1 MNGQKQRI
9 YSPGPPHSHDLLN
22 KIKSLNP
29 LTTGAQ
35 SHLYACVPEANL
47 EIMQK
52 DERQEPV
59 YLVFP

>member
-1 MNGQKQRI
+1 MIPVN
-9 YSPGPPHSHDLLN
+9 SHYKL
-22 KIKSLNP
+22 IEYFNP

-52 DERQEPV
+52 HERKEPV